1 MHKELFLRKRK
12 KQVGKAATNLLD
24 FDFNLGTI
32 SESDSSGDEMFLVP
46 ANKDLAK
53 SMKSKFT
60 YSFTQFLNEDF
71 FFHFVDGGIANGGFV
86 PDYSVVDETTDY
98 SKTVIKRDFDKGK
111 LKVPTV
117 RIAF

>member
-1 MHKELFLRKRK
+1 M
-12 KQVGKAATNLLD
+12 
-24 FDFNLGTI
+24 
-32 SESDSSGDEMFLVP
+32 
-46 ANKDLAK
+46 
-53 SMKSKFT
+53 
-60 YSFTQFLNEDF
+60 TQFLKKDF
-71 FFHFVDGGIANGGFV
+71 FFILYLDGGIANGGFV